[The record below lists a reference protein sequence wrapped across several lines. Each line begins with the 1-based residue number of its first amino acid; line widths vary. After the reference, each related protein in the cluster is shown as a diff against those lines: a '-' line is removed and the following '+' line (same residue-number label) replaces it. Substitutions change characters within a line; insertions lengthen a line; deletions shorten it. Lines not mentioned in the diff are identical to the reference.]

1 MPLDTTNHHKGVSAP
16 GPLTSAKILFLAM
29 LLDVRLGGFVG
40 VVPRMSNVP
49 ARSVCMVRCLLVMP
63 GLVML
68 GRFRVVSR
76 GVAMMF

>member
-1 MPLDTTNHHKGVSAP
+1 MPAATM
-16 GPLTSAKILFLAM
+16 LFLAV
-29 LLDVRLGGFVG
+29 LLDVRLGGLIG

-49 ARSVCMVRCLLVMP
+49 TRRVRMVRCLLVVT

-76 GVAMMF
+76 GVAMIF

>member
-1 MPLDTTNHHKGVSAP
+1 V
-16 GPLTSAKILFLAM
+16 F
-29 LLDVRLGGFVG
+29 LDVSFRGLVG
-40 VVPRMSNVP
+40 VVPCMSNVP
-49 ARSVCMVRCLLVMP
+49 TRRVCMVRCLLVMS

>member
-1 MPLDTTNHHKGVSAP
+1 
-16 GPLTSAKILFLAM
+16 M
-29 LLDVRLGGFVG
+29 LLDVRLSGLVG

-49 ARSVCMVRCLLVMP
+49 TRRVCMVRCLLVMP

-68 GRFRVVSR
+68 GRFRVTSR